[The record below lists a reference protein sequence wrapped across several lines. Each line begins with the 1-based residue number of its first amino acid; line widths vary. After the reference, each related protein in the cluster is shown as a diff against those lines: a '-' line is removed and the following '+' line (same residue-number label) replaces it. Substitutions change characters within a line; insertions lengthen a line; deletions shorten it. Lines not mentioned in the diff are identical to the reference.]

1 MLIKTNKPLNRETM
15 QENNKQ
21 RKLEKVP
28 VVTKVL
34 HMRVGQ
40 SGWLTNDDVIIVE
53 VANSNPI
60 AYQRIINLR
69 AGVHPLQLV
78 DGGIFIKRIGPGI
91 TGEDFELDFTNV
103 TCTFDIMEK
112 SEFKLETSPCLVD
125 HDEVDGNSVKMY
137 WQMDDLYEALR
148 KLFEKDNHNVS
159 AKPVQDLLSVLIK
172 RLHNE
177 YAGYTLVKLFKK
189 YFDATT
195 VLKDTYDYLKKN
207 EDDDE
212 YGVDYEY
219 AKAQIEIEEAAKI
232 YVVSLLKEKIP
243 LEYHTSNTQRQNTI
257 CEKVN
262 SDQYLEEELGGMLV
276 DLIKQ
281 K

>member
-1 MLIKTNKPLNRETM
+1 M
-15 QENNKQ
+15 QEKS
-21 RKLEKVP
+21 KSKKFEKVP
-28 VVTKVL
+28 VVTRVL

-78 DGGIFIKRIGPGI
+78 DGGIYIKRIGPGI

-103 TCTFDIMEK
+103 TCTFDIMDK
-112 SEFKLETSPCLVD
+112 SDFTLETTPCLVD
-125 HDEVDGNSVKMY
+125 HDEVDANSVKMY

-148 KLFEKDNHNVS
+148 KLIEKENQSVS
-159 AKPVQDLLSVLIK
+159 SKPVQDLLSVLIK

-177 YAGYTLVKLFKK
+177 YAEYTLVKLFKK
-189 YFDATT
+189 YFDITA
-195 VLKDTYDYLKKN
+195 VLKTSYEFLESND
-207 EDDDE
+207 DDDE

-219 AKAQIEIEEAAKI
+219 AKAEIEIEEAGKV

-243 LEYHTSNTQRQNTI
+243 LEYHTSNVQRQNTI
-257 CEKVN
+257 CEKIN
-262 SDQYLEEELGGMLV
+262 GDRHLEEELGEMLV
-276 DLIKQ
+276 ELIKQ